1 MNDISLFFQSV
12 APIEPIS
19 GSLGDRIVYHTEG
32 DFPLIEK
39 NSIVIFYVPEFRN
52 GKPQY
57 HNKSDDG
64 FRAALANY
72 FDATNWSF
80 TIYDLGNI
88 IPGNTVEDTYFAV
101 KQVVSELIKQGAIPV
116 VIGGTQ
122 DLTVP
127 IYLGYE
133 HTEQLVNIMS
143 VDNRFDLG
151 DPEEPLKEDQF
162 VNKLLMHRPCF
173 LFNYSVL
180 GIQAPLVRSEEM
192 DLFENLHFDTIRLGE
207 YVSDRKVAEPYL
219 RNADIL
225 TMDLG
230 AIRASEWQTRA
241 YDEPNG
247 FFHADVCQIAR
258 YAGISDKLSS
268 FGIFN
273 VIPDDFGKADH
284 ALVAQLIW
292 YFVDGVANRM
302 HDFPIG
308 SKKDYTKFTVLV
320 DGFEDQMIFYKSPR
334 SDRWWMEVPY
344 PSSSESKFTRQTIV
358 PCSKSDYDKAV
369 KGELPVL
376 WWKTYKKL
384 GLPS

>member
-1 MNDISLFFQSV
+1 M
-12 APIEPIS
+12 IS
-19 GSLGDRIVYHTEG
+19 GSLGDRIIYHTEG
-32 DFPLIEK
+32 NFPLIEK
-39 NSIVIFYVPEFRN
+39 KSIALFYVPEFRN
-52 GKPQY
+52 GKPNY
-57 HNKSDDG
+57 HTKKDDH
-64 FRAALANY
+64 FRLALSNY
-72 FDATNWSF
+72 FDAVNWSF
-80 TIYDLGNI
+80 NIYDLGDI
-88 IPGNTVEDTYFAV
+88 IPGATIDDTYFAV
-101 KQVVSELIKQGAIPV
+101 KQVVGELIKNEVIPV
-116 VIGGTQ
+116 VVGGTQ

-133 HTEQLVNIMS
+133 KTEQLVNIMS

-151 DPEEPLKEDQF
+151 DPENPLYEDQF

-173 LFNYSVL
+173 LFNYTVL
-180 GIQAPLVRSEEM
+180 GIQAPLVRSEEI

-230 AIRASEWQTRA
+230 AIRASEWQNQI

-247 FFHADVCQIAR
+247 FYHSDMCQIAR
-258 YAGISDKLSS
+258 YAGISDKLST

-273 VIPDDFGKADH
+273 VIPEKFGPADH
-284 ALVAQLIW
+284 AFIAQLIW
-292 YFVDGVANRM
+292 YFIDGVANRM

-320 DGFEDQMIFYKSPR
+320 DGIEDQVVFFKSPR

-344 PSSSESKFTRQTIV
+344 PSTEDSKFARQTLV
-358 PCSKSDYDKAV
+358 PCSKLDYDKTV

-376 WWKTYKKL
+376 WLKTYKKL
-384 GLPS
+384 L